1 MEADS
6 KAKVLLLQ
14 FDSNNNHIDMGESHV
29 MNFFKRA
36 FWSMKSKK
44 GKTLLQLFVF
54 TMICVLVLT
63 GLTIQS
69 AATKSSELAREQ
81 LGGSVTLKAD
91 RENMMKQQQKSGE
104 RQRFESTPVSIK
116 SAEKIAKL
124 DYVKSYNFISSTS
137 ALAGNFDPIESGDE
151 DSSSDTSDSNSSRQS
166 VGPGGN
172 EQGGRQMIQADVSI
186 EGVTSTS
193 LVDDF
198 SDGTSN
204 ITKGRALTEDDV
216 NKKVAVIEK
225 TLAEENDLKVGDT
238 IKLKAST
245 NEDTTINLK
254 IVGIY
259 KTTSSGDNHAQNF
272 AFLNPYNKIYTPYTA
287 ASALKG
293 DDYKNAIDEAVY
305 NMDDASN
312 IDTFIAA
319 AKKTGIDLD
328 TFTLDANDQLY
339 QQMVGPIE
347 NVASF
352 SKNVVYLV
360 TIAGA
365 VILGLI
371 VMMSIRERKY
381 EMGVLMAIGEKR
393 WKLIGQFLTEILMI
407 AVLAVGIS
415 ALTGSF
421 IANQIGNQLLSQQ
434 LEQTSNSQSASDMM
448 GGGMPDGGFFGQS
461 SAQVE
466 AIDQLNI
473 QVSFGDLMALGGI
486 GLLIAVFATLLPSIS
501 VLRFHPKTILTKQE

>member
-1 MEADS
+1 M
-6 KAKVLLLQ
+6 KA
-14 FDSNNNHIDMGESHV
+14 
-29 MNFFKRA
+29 
-36 FWSMKSKK
+36 KK

-63 GLTIQS
+63 GITIQS
-69 AATKSSELAREQ
+69 AAVKSSEVAREQ
-81 LGGSVTLKAD
+81 LGGSVTLKVD
-91 RENMMKQQQKSGE
+91 REKMMKEQQESGE
-104 RQRFESTPVSIK
+104 RKRFESTPVSVK
-116 SAEKIAKL
+116 SAEKLASL
-124 DYVKSYNFISSTS
+124 DYVKSYNYISSTS
-137 ALAGNFDPIESGDE
+137 ALADNFDPIESGDE
-151 DSSSDTSDSNSSRQS
+151 NSKDSNSEQPA
-166 VGPGGN
+166 GPGGN
-172 EQGGRQMIQADVSI
+172 EQGGRQMMQADVSI
-186 EGVTSTS
+186 EGVTSTA
-193 LVDDF
+193 LVDEF
-198 SDGTSN
+198 SDGTSK
-204 ITKGRALTEDDV
+204 ITEGRALTKDDV
-216 NKKVAVIEK
+216 NKKVAVIEE

-238 IKLKAST
+238 IKVKASSD
-245 NEDTTINLK
+245 EATTIKLK

-259 KTTSSGDNHAQNF
+259 QTTSSGDNQAQNF

-293 DDYKNAIDEAVY
+293 DDYQNAIDEAVY
-305 NMDDASN
+305 NIDDASN
-312 IDTFIAA
+312 IDAFIAA

-393 WKLIGQFLTEILMI
+393 WKLVGQFLTEILMI
-407 AVLAVGIS
+407 AVLAIGIS
-415 ALTGSF
+415 ALTGSL
-421 IANQIGNQLLSQQ
+421 IAGQIGNQLLSQQ
-434 LEQTSNSQSASDMM
+434 IEQTSTSQSA
-448 GGGMPDGGFFGQS
+448 GGMIGPSGGGFFGQRT
-461 SAQVE
+461 AQVS
-466 AIDQLNI
+466 AIDQLDI

-486 GLLIAVFATLLPSIS
+486 GLLIALFATLLPSIS
-501 VLRFHPKTILTKQE
+501 VLRLHPKTILTKQE

>member
-1 MEADS
+1 M
-6 KAKVLLLQ
+6 
-14 FDSNNNHIDMGESHV
+14 I

-36 FWSMKSKK
+36 FWSMKAKK

-69 AATKSSELAREQ
+69 AATKSGELAREQ
-81 LGGSVTLKAD
+81 LGGSVTLKVD
-91 RENMMKQQQKSGE
+91 REKMMQKQQKSGE
-104 RQRFESTPVSIK
+104 KQRFESTPVSVK
-116 SAEKIAKL
+116 SAKKL
-124 DYVKSYNFISSTS
+124 ASLDHVKSYNFISSTS
-137 ALAGNFDPIESGDE
+137 ALAENFDPIETGSSDS
-151 DSSSDTSDSNSSRQS
+151 DSSDANSGQQS
-166 VGPGGN
+166 AGPGGN
-172 EQGGRQMIQADVSI
+172 GQGGQKMMQADVSI

-198 SDGTSN
+198 SDGTSK
-204 ITKGRALTEDDV
+204 ITKGRALTNDDV

-225 TLAEENDLKVGDT
+225 NLAEENDLTVGDT
-238 IKLKAST
+238 IKVKAST
-245 NEDTTINLK
+245 DENTTIKLK

-259 KTTSSGDNHAQNF
+259 KTTASGDNQAQNF
-272 AFLNPYNKIYTPYTA
+272 SFLNPYNKIYTPYTA

-293 DDYKNAIDEAVY
+293 DNYKNAIDEAVY

-312 IDTFIAA
+312 IDSFIAA

-407 AVLAVGIS
+407 ASIAVALS
-415 ALTGSF
+415 ALTGNF
-421 IANQIGNQLLSQQ
+421 IAGQIGNQLLAQQ
-434 LEQTSNSQSASDMM
+434 LEQSSDTQTASGMTGPGSGM
-448 GGGMPDGGFFGQS
+448 PGGGGLFGQS
-461 SAQVE
+461 PAQAE

-473 QVSFGDLMALGGI
+473 QVSVGDLMALGGI

-501 VLRFHPKTILTKQE
+501 VLRFHPKTILTKHE

>member
-1 MEADS
+1 
-6 KAKVLLLQ
+6 
-14 FDSNNNHIDMGESHV
+14 

-36 FWSMKSKK
+36 FWSMKAKI

-54 TMICVLVLT
+54 TMICLLVLT
-63 GLTIQS
+63 GITIQS
-69 AATKSSELAREQ
+69 AAVKSSELAREQ
-81 LGGSVTLKAD
+81 LGGSVTLKVD
-91 RENMMKQQQKSGE
+91 REKMMKEQQESGD
-104 RQRFESTPVSIK
+104 RKRFESTPVSVK
-116 SAEKIAKL
+116 SAEKLASL
-124 DYVKSYNFISSTS
+124 DHVKSYNFISSTS
-137 ALAGNFDPIESGDE
+137 ALADNFDPIESGDE
-151 DSSSDTSDSNSSRQS
+151 DSSDSNSDEPA
-166 VGPGGN
+166 GPGGN
-172 EQGGRQMIQADVSI
+172 EQGGRQMMQADVSI
-186 EGVTSTS
+186 EGVTSTAHVS
-193 LVDDF
+193 EF
-198 SDGTSN
+198 SEGTSK
-204 ITKGRALTEDDV
+204 ITEGRALTKDDV
-216 NKKVAVIEK
+216 NKKVAVIEE
-225 TLAEENDLKVGDT
+225 TLAEENKLKVGDT
-238 IKLKAST
+238 IKVKTSSDEA
-245 NEDTTINLK
+245 TTINLK

-259 KTTSSGDNHAQNF
+259 KTTSSGDNQAQNF

-312 IDTFIAA
+312 IDAFIAS

-365 VILGLI
+365 VILSLI

-407 AVLAVGIS
+407 AVLAIGIS
-415 ALTGSF
+415 ALTGSL
-421 IANQIGNQLLSQQ
+421 IAGQIGNQLLSQQ
-434 LEQTSNSQSASDMM
+434 IEQTSASQSAGGMM
-448 GGGMPDGGFFGQS
+448 GPGGGGFFGQS
-461 SAQVE
+461 TAQVS
-466 AIDQLNI
+466 AIDQFDI
-473 QVSFGDLMALGGI
+473 QLSFEDLMALSGI
-486 GLLIAVFATLLPSIS
+486 GLLITMFATLLPSIS
-501 VLRFHPKTILTKQE
+501 VLRLHPKTILTKQE